1 MRKIIFSVS
10 PEHEVKRRLCGF
22 ASFDAAE
29 RRECGDNG
37 RPEVW
42 LALSGH
48 RNIIQGPPA
57 YQNTKTDHR
66 VKVSPAALV
75 ASSEAINCKN
85 NNLL

>member
-1 MRKIIFSVS
+1 MRFSVS
-10 PEHEVKRRLCGF
+10 PEHEVRRRLCGF
-22 ASFDAAE
+22 APPDPAE
-29 RRECGDNG
+29 CGECGDNG
-37 RPEVW
+37 RPEGR

-48 RNIIQGPPA
+48 RNITQGPPA
-57 YQNTKTDHR
+57 NQNAKTDHR